1 MSYSPGIDAIGFTA
15 FIGLQQ
21 FNTVRKVHFEVSI
34 SVTIGA
40 LGITRFLLCVIC
52 AVVSTK
58 TSELC
63 QLRYVT
69 LRHITWRCV
78 KLRYVTLRGVTLCDA
93 TLCYATTCQQQM
105 MKINAPQMVLDNNWL
120 INQTLSGPMAVCVS
134 QSNLLLR
141 SFSHIHMYCMS
152 IKSLIPF
159 QPCPLIHTP

>member
-15 FIGLQQ
+15 LIGLQQ
-21 FNTVRKVHFEVSI
+21 FNTVCKVHIEVSI

-69 LRHITWRCV
+69 LRYV
-78 KLRYVTLRGVTLCDA
+78 ALRRV
-93 TLCYATTCQQQM
+93 M
-105 MKINAPQMVLDNNWL
+105 
-120 INQTLSGPMAVCVS
+120 
-134 QSNLLLR
+134 
-141 SFSHIHMYCMS
+141 
-152 IKSLIPF
+152 
-159 QPCPLIHTP
+159 